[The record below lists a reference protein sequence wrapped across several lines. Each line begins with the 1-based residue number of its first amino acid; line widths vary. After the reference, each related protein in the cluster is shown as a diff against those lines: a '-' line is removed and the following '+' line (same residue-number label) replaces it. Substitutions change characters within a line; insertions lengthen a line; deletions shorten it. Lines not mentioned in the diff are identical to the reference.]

1 MAAAPPL
8 SAELERE
15 LAAHRENR
23 GVGVSTG
30 SKQKQFTASIDEDA
44 AQRWRKRSSQGEAG
58 VHCIEV
64 PLREPEKPISE
75 FPIEMKHKLHEEY
88 VASYLQDKIGVHPSV
103 YNTKLA
109 RAEWPVRLQDTE
121 VTATFKSRGNQG
133 DKLFMTPSTAA
144 TTMPQKQLIK
154 GEEILS
160 INMVARPS
168 LAPRAAKRGG
178 SAGAALAGEA
188 SANGAP
194 ASAGEEGGDDR
205 SEAAAVSFDD
215 FKQKFI
221 FPFYLRA
228 KVDSSGEKGAV
239 LYEQYRANRASR
251 KTYGQGP
258 PRDLIKA
265 HEERNAR
272 KPDTAGTSTSRGSRR
287 RPGRVDS
294 TSLTCDGIPWNP
306 FIDEDLEV
314 IAEGRKPIAVTL
326 HQVKGVQELVV
337 KVLEKDGVINDIR
350 SRVGMHE
357 LKQLVD
363 EIRAMSTTR
372 LITRLVHFLCHK
384 LMDTVEPHAR
394 ASRGAAS
401 EKPGSRHSTA
411 SGGSPA
417 GEERAHAAAGSV
429 PPKRTERDSAW
440 ESSMF
445 VKIYEGYADM
455 YARLRQKRSCTL
467 FHLPVM
473 LLCVRGACETLF
485 RDVYPSYTKSA
496 VGRQLLND
504 VDAAVAAMFDPDNWH
519 SKISIFES
527 SVDAM
532 RIVRD
537 QPGASTSK
545 MSDKVYGTSPVIR
558 SLFAGD
564 FSSAFTKRQASVA
577 AATSTPHDPP
587 DGKGRG
593 GHRQGQGGQSHALP
607 MEVRKKLFRSA
618 LQRVTQRARQN
629 GVVIRRSDGRR
640 MSSDNGSGSAR
651 SPTLRHGDGP
661 YQSDPDD
668 QWLFVDPD
676 DSCSDEASVDDGA
689 SDLSIEGS
697 QPGEEAYRGSWEKER

>member
-1 MAAAPPL
+1 MAAPL
-8 SAELERE
+8 SAELERQ
-15 LAAHRENR
+15 LAAHREQRNN
-23 GVGVSTG
+23 VGAVSSG
-30 SKQKQFTASIDEDA
+30 MQQKQFTASIDEDA

-75 FPIEMKHKLHEEY
+75 FPIDMKHKLHEQY

-109 RAEWPVRLQDTE
+109 RSEWPVRLQDTE

-133 DKLFMTPSTAA
+133 DKLFMTPSAAA
-144 TTMPQKQLIK
+144 TAMPQKQLIK

-160 INMVARPS
+160 LNLVSRTS
-168 LAPRAAKRGG
+168 LSPRRRGVQNDQILADEAPEN
-178 SAGAALAGEA
+178 AGE
-188 SANGAP
+188 SGK
-194 ASAGEEGGDDR
+194 DDR
-205 SEAAAVSFDD
+205 SEAAAVSFED
-215 FKQKFI
+215 FKQKFV
-221 FPFYLRA
+221 FPFYLRSKA
-228 KVDSSGEKGAV
+228 DRSGEKGAQ
-239 LYEQYRANRASR
+239 LYELFHANRASR
-251 KTYGQGP
+251 KTYGRGP

-265 HEERNAR
+265 YEDRNAR
-272 KPDTAGTSTSRGSRR
+272 KPDSAETSTSRESRR

-294 TSLTCDGIPWNP
+294 MSLTCDGIPWNP
-306 FIDEDLEV
+306 FIEEDLEV

-337 KVLEKDGVINDIR
+337 KLLEKDGIIDEIR
-350 SRVGMHE
+350 SRVGMRE

-384 LMDTVEPHAR
+384 LMDTVEHQPQ
-394 ASRGAAS
+394 S
-401 EKPGSRHSTA
+401 KPGSRHSTA
-411 SGGSPA
+411 SGGSA
-417 GEERAHAAAGSV
+417 RGSGDGAHATDEPA
-429 PPKRTERDSAW
+429 PPKHSKRDSAW

-473 LLCVRGACETLF
+473 LLCIRGSCETLF

-496 VGRQLLND
+496 AGRQLLHD

-519 SKISIFES
+519 SKVSIFES

-537 QPGASTSK
+537 PALRGKPGAVSA

-564 FSSAFTKRQASVA
+564 FSSAFQKRQASVA
-577 AATSTPHDPP
+577 AATSTPHDPSE
-587 DGKGRG
+587 GSGSHTRNEG
-593 GHRQGQGGQSHALP
+593 GHMLP
-607 MEVRKKLFRSA
+607 MEVRQKLFRSA
-618 LQRVTQRARQN
+618 LQRTTQRARQN
-629 GVVIRRSDGRR
+629 GVIIRRSNGRQ
-640 MSSDNGSGSAR
+640 MSSDSASLR
-651 SPTLRHGDGP
+651 SLRHGDGP
-661 YQSDPDD
+661 EGSDPDD
-668 QWLFVDPD
+668 QWLFVNPD
-676 DSCSDEASVDDGA
+676 AEDQSSGDDGFA
-689 SDLSIEGS
+689 SDLDS
-697 QPGEEAYRGSWEKER
+697 QPGGANDGTSYRGSWER

>member
-1 MAAAPPL
+1 MAAAPGL
-8 SAELERE
+8 SVELERQ
-15 LAAHRENR
+15 LAMHRDNR
-23 GVGVSTG
+23 GGGPVSIG
-30 SKQKQFTASIDEDA
+30 AAKSKQFTASIDEDA
-44 AQRWRKRSSQGEAG
+44 AQRWRKRSSQGEPG

-109 RAEWPVRLQDTE
+109 RGQWPVRLEDTE

-133 DKLFMTPSTAA
+133 DKLFMTPSMAA
-144 TTMPQKQLIK
+144 TTMPQKQLIN
-154 GEEILS
+154 GDEILS
-160 INMVARPS
+160 VNLLSRTSMP
-168 LAPRAAKRGG
+168 PRADRRGG
-178 SAGAALAGEA
+178 PRRVQTDQNQADEAPTGE
-188 SANGAP
+188 SGKD
-194 ASAGEEGGDDR
+194 GH
-205 SEAAAVSFDD
+205 SEAATVSFDD
-215 FKQKFI
+215 FKQKFV
-221 FPFYLRA
+221 FPFYLRS
-228 KVDSSGEKGAV
+228 KVDSSGEKGAQ
-239 LYEQYRANRASR
+239 LYEQYRANRENR

-265 HEERNAR
+265 HEDRNAR
-272 KPDTAGTSTSRGSRR
+272 KPDSPGTSTSQGSRR

-306 FIDEDLEV
+306 FIAEDLEV

-337 KVLEKDGVINDIR
+337 KILEKDGVIDTIR

-384 LMDTVEPHAR
+384 LMDTVEPQPR
-394 ASRGAAS
+394 S
-401 EKPGSRHSTA
+401 KPGSRHSTA
-411 SGGSPA
+411 SGSSARDADDAPCGTDGA
-417 GEERAHAAAGSV
+417 AH
-429 PPKRTERDSAW
+429 KQTKRDSGW

-473 LLCVRGACETLF
+473 LLCIRGSCETLF
-485 RDVYPSYTKSA
+485 RDLYPSYTKSA
-496 VGRQLLND
+496 PGRQLLRD

-537 QPGASTSK
+537 PALRSNPGAAST

-564 FSSAFTKRQASVA
+564 FSSAFKKRQASVA
-577 AATSTPHDPP
+577 AATSTPHDAPEAS
-587 DGKGRG
+587 G
-593 GHRQGQGGQSHALP
+593 GHNGNAGGILP

-640 MSSDNGSGSAR
+640 MSNENAGVR
-651 SPTLRHGDGP
+651 SLRQGDGP
-661 YQSDPDD
+661 EGSDPDD
-668 QWLFVDPD
+668 QWLFVSPD
-676 DSCSDEASVDDGA
+676 AEDESSVDGSVSDVDSPGGGDG
-689 SDLSIEGS
+689 
-697 QPGEEAYRGSWEKER
+697 YRGSWER